1 MKIKLFFVLLLLTLT
16 TACYNYNE
24 LNDLAISTGMSI
36 DYKEGK
42 YVVNLLIAN
51 SKKSQASTVEG
62 EAQSIVYE
70 GKGKTISE
78 ALKEIDVISPKKVYI
93 GHLSFIVVSEELAKN
108 GLKDSLDYLIRE
120 PESTKRFYLIVAIKS
135 DAKDVLQIVSPLKSF
150 PSQSIS
156 IAISFSKESQA
167 VTSNIPYSSFIEKLV
182 QKGIEPVLPSIEI
195 KGNIEEGKSKKALEE
210 TSPKT
215 YLKLSN
221 LVLFKKDKLVHIADE
236 EESYGINIINDNVDE
251 TLVKINCNNSEEY
264 INIQLSNVKSN
275 KKYKNNKIILN
286 IKSNADIQE
295 NNCDIDLEDNKNIS
309 YIKEETEKKVKK
321 IVEDSIELAKKYKT
335 DIFGFGNIIYKHN
348 PNYFDSIY
356 KDWNDEEF
364 IKLNIDTNIEIK
376 LEDKGSLKSN
386 IKEA

>member
-1 MKIKLFFVLLLLTLT
+1 M
-16 TACYNYNE
+16 
-24 LNDLAISTGMSI
+24 
-36 DYKEGK
+36 
-42 YVVNLLIAN
+42 
-51 SKKSQASTVEG
+51 
-62 EAQSIVYE
+62 
-70 GKGKTISE
+70 
-78 ALKEIDVISPKKVYI
+78 
-93 GHLSFIVVSEELAKN
+93 VSEELAKN

-135 DAKDVLQIVSPLKSF
+135 DAKDVLQIVSPLESF

-335 DIFGFGNIIYKHN
+335 DIFGFGNVIYKHN